1 MDSRRE
7 KRREEKMVKEKIYE
21 RKRKKYTFTLSDEAA
36 EFLHESVTNASR
48 FIESLIMSSK
58 TEIRPVIMTV
68 SRIGDQNRW
77 ACPGSNRRSSPCKGD
92 VITD

>member
-1 MDSRRE
+1 
-7 KRREEKMVKEKIYE
+7 MVKEKNYE

-48 FIESLIMSSK
+48 FIESQILNTKSGMS
-58 TEIRPVIMTV
+58 PVLFTISQNPV
-68 SRIGDQNRW
+68 QNRW